1 MFLKVKYY
9 IYLSNIQKL
18 AKKKRG
24 HPVSICFYVTLRRR
38 ENEMRDDITFIRQL
52 MLPYQLNVYDF
63 KEKGKI
69 RKLYTDKGIFAL
81 KELHRPSDAHFIRW
95 LRELYFS
102 GYPKIVPIIPTL
114 EGNNIVYSQNRAFY
128 LMPWLN
134 SGKAMPR
141 KDKVDFMFKE
151 AARIHAMTVK
161 NVVILEEESKS
172 YYEKLKSAIEE
183 DLSFCEGCVEQFE
196 NQWYMSPFELQFCT
210 YFNEI
215 YKASM
220 YALRSLENWYEI
232 VKNEKKIRMTIV
244 HGKLSP
250 DHLLFDER
258 GYSYFINFE
267 KCRQDLPI
275 FDLYPYIKQSYQ
287 THPLSS
293 ISIDWYK
300 GYCKYFPLKEEEENL
315 LKCRLA
321 RPKEL
326 VKVVQ
331 HYVQNK
337 NRNEREY
344 TMKLQK
350 EYWHFKNIESFI
362 MKIEEFRQS
371 KSEDIST

>member
-141 KDKVDFMFKE
+141 K
-151 AARIHAMTVK
+151 
-161 NVVILEEESKS
+161 
-172 YYEKLKSAIEE
+172 
-183 DLSFCEGCVEQFE
+183 
-196 NQWYMSPFELQFCT
+196 
-210 YFNEI
+210 
-215 YKASM
+215 
-220 YALRSLENWYEI
+220 
-232 VKNEKKIRMTIV
+232 
-244 HGKLSP
+244 
-250 DHLLFDER
+250 
-258 GYSYFINFE
+258 
-267 KCRQDLPI
+267 
-275 FDLYPYIKQSYQ
+275 
-287 THPLSS
+287 
-293 ISIDWYK
+293 
-300 GYCKYFPLKEEEENL
+300 
-315 LKCRLA
+315 
-321 RPKEL
+321 
-326 VKVVQ
+326 
-331 HYVQNK
+331 
-337 NRNEREY
+337 
-344 TMKLQK
+344 
-350 EYWHFKNIESFI
+350 
-362 MKIEEFRQS
+362 
-371 KSEDIST
+371 